1 MAGGPPG
8 SPGRDK
14 GPYPAAKRTLAIN
27 TETVE
32 KALSRFLYEVRGKV
46 ASPFGPQ
53 SKISYLGMV
62 KRPLKVRQECQL
74 SFFDNL
80 TTNRL
85 SKRGDGNQRLPYRN
99 LSIPSRAESSDQP
112 PNT

>member
-8 SPGRDK
+8 SPGRNK
-14 GPYPAAKRTLAIN
+14 APYPAAKQTLAIN

-53 SKISYLGMV
+53 SKICYLGMV
-62 KRPLKVRQECQL
+62 KRPLKVASKTSVELFRQ
-74 SFFDNL
+74 SH
-80 TTNRL
+80 
-85 SKRGDGNQRLPYRN
+85 Y
-99 LSIPSRAESSDQP
+99 
-112 PNT
+112 

>member
-1 MAGGPPG
+1 MEGGPPG

-14 GPYPAAKRTLAIN
+14 APYPAAKLTLAIN

-32 KALSRFLYEVRGKV
+32 KTLNRFLYEVRGKV

-62 KRPLKVRQECQL
+62 KRPLKVASRMSNELFRQ
-74 SFFDNL
+74 SH
-80 TTNRL
+80 
-85 SKRGDGNQRLPYRN
+85 Y
-99 LSIPSRAESSDQP
+99 
-112 PNT
+112 